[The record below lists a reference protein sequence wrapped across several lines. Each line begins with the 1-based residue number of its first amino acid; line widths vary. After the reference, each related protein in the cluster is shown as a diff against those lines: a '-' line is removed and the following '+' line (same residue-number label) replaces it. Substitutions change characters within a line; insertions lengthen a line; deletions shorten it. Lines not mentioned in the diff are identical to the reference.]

1 MNMTKENN
9 TFLKQLLFVFLFSM
23 VLVYYELVFKIFTVG
38 NIFSLGTLVTVLF
51 SIAYGGIGYL
61 LASISK
67 NRKVN
72 RIVSACL
79 ILLTSVI
86 YIIQF
91 LENKYFENYPHNYQH
106 IHMFKMLI
114 FQHILYKVFRIYT
127 FYPVIIHILYIV
139 INIFYVFLLIFIY
152 F

>member
-38 NIFSLGTLVTVLF
+38 NIFSLG
-51 SIAYGGIGYL
+51 IGYL

-79 ILLTSVI
+79 ILLTSII

-91 LENKYFENYPHNYQH
+91 FVYKQFKQFYDIDTMTGGAGDALGSFTDDILRMIFEQGGIFVVILLLVPFTLY
-106 IHMFKMLI
+106 LI
-114 FQHILYKVFRIYT
+114 FSKKYL
-127 FYPVIIHILYIV
+127 PA
-139 INIFYVFLLIFIY
+139 
-152 F
+152 